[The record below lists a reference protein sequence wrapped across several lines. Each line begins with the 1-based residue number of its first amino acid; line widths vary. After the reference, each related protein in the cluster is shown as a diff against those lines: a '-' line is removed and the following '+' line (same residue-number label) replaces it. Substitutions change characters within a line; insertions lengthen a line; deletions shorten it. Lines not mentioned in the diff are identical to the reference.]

1 MSVSTT
7 DPKKAADRGKET
19 RTRVITGVVGGGFML
34 ALFLIGGHL
43 GVSFAS
49 AILGGLMC
57 WELSNAFYSLSDHRE
72 KLIALVGI
80 SWLTIFANMLFP
92 KSMLECL
99 IVSFMGL
106 FTYFLAVAERHPN
119 DLRKHFDELV
129 FTVFVLVYVVTF
141 VAFLPLIRDGAN
153 GIKWLLLFLFIVWA
167 GDTGAYFV
175 GRKWG
180 KTKLYPLISPGKSVE
195 GAGGGLLS
203 SIALTL
209 IFKLVAFSALSWFGA
224 VATALVVG
232 VSSQIGDLCESFFKR
247 AYKIKDSSKILPGH
261 GGILDRFDGVLFSLP
276 IMYFCVKIFS

>member
-1 MSVSTT
+1 MDKS
-7 DPKKAADRGKET
+7 KET
-19 RTRVITGVVGGGFML
+19 STRVMTGVVGGAILL

-57 WELSNAFYSLSDHRE
+57 WELSNVFYGMSDRKE
-72 KLIALVGI
+72 KLTALVGL
-80 SWLTIFANMLFP
+80 SWLTIFVNMLIP

-99 IVSFMGL
+99 VVSFMGM
-106 FTYFLAVAERHPN
+106 FTYYLAVADRHSSE
-119 DLRKHFDELV
+119 LRRHFDELV
-129 FTVFVLVYVVTF
+129 FTVFALVYVVTF

-153 GIKWLLLFLFIVWA
+153 GIRWLLLFLFIVWA

-180 KTKLYPLISPGKSVE
+180 KNKLYPLISPGKSLE
-195 GAGGGLLS
+195 GSGGGLAASLLVT
-203 SIALTL
+203 IV
-209 IFKLVAFSALSWFGA
+209 FKLVAFGSLSWLGA
-224 VATALVVG
+224 VITAVMVG
-232 VSSQIGDLCESFFKR
+232 VISQIGDLCESFFKR

-276 IMYFCVKIFS
+276 VMYFCVKLFS